1 MLQLSTAAIL
11 EKNRIAQEGVWV
23 TLLELEVPDED
34 SLRICYNTEDITWG
48 GRVWT
53 AFPFALDTVQQ
64 NKSETPTV
72 TVRISNV
79 TRAIEQYIETYRGF
93 VGCTVTLRIVNSK
106 YLDNEVAEV
115 EESFVV
121 QKTSSTYEW
130 ATFELGGA
138 LPVRLRYPQRRTL
151 KDWCPY
157 AYKGIE
163 CGATSSL
170 PECPHTLKGCKER
183 NNATRFG
190 GEPSMRIGGQYASNS

>member
-23 TLLELEVPDED
+23 TLLELEVPEED
-34 SLRICYNTEDITWG
+34 ALRICYNTEDITWG
-48 GRVWT
+48 GHVWT
-53 AFPFALDTVQQ
+53 AFPFVLDTVQE

-93 VGCTVTLRIVNSK
+93 IGSAVTLRIVNSK
-106 YLDNEVAEV
+106 YLDNERAEV

-121 QKTSSTYEW
+121 QKTSSTSEW

-138 LPVRLRYPQRRTL
+138 LPVRLRYPQRRIL

-157 AYKGIE
+157 AYKSIE
-163 CGATSSL
+163 CGATSTLSD
-170 PECPHTLKGCKER
+170 CPHTLRGCKER

-190 GEPSMRIGGQYASNS
+190 GEPSMRVGGQYASNQ